1 MEDILL
7 LNVND
12 IPALTHISGNLD
24 VDRMTVSIRTAQRT
38 ELKRI
43 LGIDLYNKILKDFS
57 EGTLTGVYKTI
68 YDEFV
73 VDILV
78 NYSAY
83 NIVLFNALRVDNA
96 GNFFYEPDDARSA
109 DMEDTEKIASRY
121 QKLAAAIE
129 LQFYKWLGNN
139 KVAEIAGS
147 GSSCASRSNTFKLP
161 WVL

>member
-96 GNFFYEPDDARSA
+96 GNFFYEPEDARSA
-109 DMEDTEKIASRY
+109 DMEDTEKIAARY

-139 KVAEIAGS
+139 KVAERADS
-147 GSSCASRSNTFKLP
+147 GSCCASRSNTFKLP